1 MQTIVRL
8 VARLGVTASA
18 TLVLG
23 AGVGV
28 AVMIATPALA
38 DGSGG
43 RRAAP
48 RPVAGPIVGGLA
60 ANNGYYAYGPYAAP
74 GSPVAWRALPWSD
87 LPRSDLWGPVVP
99 VAPGCW
105 MQRQRVWTDYGW
117 RWRTGPICY

>member
-1 MQTIVRL
+1 M
-8 VARLGVTASA
+8 GM
-18 TLVLG
+18 
-23 AGVGV
+23 GV
-28 AVMIATPALA
+28 AVLIATPVLA

-60 ANNGYYAYGPYAAP
+60 ANNGYYAYGPYATP

-87 LPRSDLWGPVVP
+87 LYGPAVP
-99 VAPGCW
+99 VTPGCY
-105 MQRQRVWTDYGW
+105 MQRQRVWTEYGW

>member
-8 VARLGVTASA
+8 AARHG
-18 TLVLG
+18 G
-23 AGVGV
+23 AARAGIVSGIGLGV

-38 DGSGG
+38 DGSAG
-43 RRAAP
+43 RAAP
-48 RPVAGPIVGGLA
+48 RVVAGPIVGGLA

-87 LPRSDLWGPVVP
+87 LYGPAVP

-105 MQRQRVWTDYGW
+105 MQRQRVWTEYGW